1 MCCWRPCSA
10 LGQLHACWRCL
21 SPPHHCPLLPAAGS
35 ILINLG
41 TNVIKLGH
49 TRTAALAEGPSPKLL
64 RAPRRWWRTPGNKM
78 WLAGMASFGV
88 GNLLK

>member
-1 MCCWRPCSA
+1 MA
-10 LGQLHACWRCL
+10 LWAVGAVINII
-21 SPPHHCPLLPAAGS
+21 GS

-49 TRTAALAEGPSPKLL
+49 TRTAALAEGTPPKLL
-64 RAPRRWWRTPGNKM
+64 KAPRRWWRTPGNKTWM
-78 WLAGMASFGV
+78 CGMLSFCV